1 MATMGFNK
9 ISTPSLRGLFVKEL
23 ENMIL
28 SGELQI
34 GEKLPP
40 ERVLAEEMGV
50 SRTVVN
56 AGLSELAGKGF
67 LDVQPRIGV
76 FVSDYRRNGS
86 LSTLIAIMSYNG
98 RMLRHDEVRAILEI
112 RSALE
117 GLILKL
123 VIPKI
128 TSDELLTMNNILNNI
143 KISESSSQFAEHCF
157 NFDHELCIISENPLL
172 PLYYGSFREPCLN
185 LWQRYYQLYGKKP
198 LIQYNEQILN
208 LIQNKNLE
216 EALHLSESQLRET
229 ISGNKQLYF

>member
-1 MATMGFNK
+1 MGFNK

-40 ERVLAEEMGV
+40 ERILAEQMGV

-98 RMLRHDEVRAILEI
+98 RMLRRDEVKAILEI

-117 GLILKL
+117 SLILKL
-123 VIPKI
+123 VILKI
-128 TSDELLTMNNILNNI
+128 TPDELLTMDTLLNNI
-143 KISESSSQFAEHCF
+143 KNSKNSSQFAEHCF
-157 NFDHELCIISENPLL
+157 NFDHELCIISDNSLL
-172 PLYYGSFREPCLN
+172 PLYYDSFREPCYN
-185 LWQRYYQLYGKKP
+185 LWQRYYQLYGKEP
-198 LIQYNEQILN
+198 LIHYNEQILS
-208 LIQNKNLE
+208 LIRDKNLD
-216 EALHLSESQLRET
+216 EALRLSESRLKET